1 MGVLRILSFVILAAL
16 LLVSCKKEPVSI
28 VEDEKEEEEEQTVL
42 WNPTYCKDLLGTYRM
57 VSLCDFYD
65 LTDTTN
71 PPGVDEFNVTF
82 TLDTNSVLFNPD
94 SFLSV
99 SNTFILFYP
108 FDNYDPN
115 LNLTVENG
123 LLTFTTYIVEGRLN
137 HNATCDTLTGFYTF
151 GYFDGVWDCD
161 SVLAIR
167 VN

>member
-1 MGVLRILSFVILAAL
+1 MGVLRILSFVILAAF

-28 VEDEKEEEEEQTVL
+28 VEDEKEEEQTVL

-57 VSLCDFYD
+57 VSICDFYD
-65 LTDTTN
+65 LTDTNN

-99 SNTFILFYP
+99 SNTFISSYA

-123 LLTFTTYIVEGRLN
+123 LLTFTTYTVEGRLN